1 MITVVAK
8 CYVKKS
14 EVEKFME
21 YASIMVEETRK
32 EAKYVKYELYRDV
45 EDETIFTFIE
55 EWENNEDL
63 SEHFETQHFKKY
75 IPLMEEMYSKPG
87 DVNIYELL
95 K

>member
-1 MITVVAK
+1 MITAVAK

-14 EVEKFME
+14 EVEKFVE

-32 EAKYVKYELYRDV
+32 EPKYVKYELYRDV

-63 SEHFETQHFKKY
+63 LEHFETPHFKKY
-75 IPLMEEMYSKPG
+75 IPLMDEMCSKPK
-87 DVNIYELL
+87 DVNIYKFL